1 MQELAVEK
9 RKVAVTIRC
18 VDCEDIKGEL
28 FLSLFSKN
36 HTGQETALEFMNGP
50 ERFFVL
56 RLEAEPPVRMMNKDR
71 IVEIEISTE
80 AELGGQDLSGMG
92 AKEEP
97 MEVHFNHHHS
107 LNGNAYVELPPAKS
121 RLIDFLNQDDKFFLL
136 RTGQTVHIINRR
148 QISFVTP
155 RR

>member
-9 RKVAVTIRC
+9 RKVPVTIRC
-18 VDCEDIKGEL
+18 VDCEEIKGEL

-36 HTGQETALEFMNGP
+36 HSGQETALEFMNSP

-56 RLEAEPPVRMMNKDR
+56 RLQAEPPVRMMNKDR
-71 IVEIEISTE
+71 IVEIEVSAD

-97 MEVHFNHHHS
+97 MEVHFKNSHS
-107 LNGNAYVELPPAKS
+107 LNGNAYVELPPTKS
-121 RLIDFLNQDDKFFLL
+121 RLIDFLNQEDKFFLL
-136 RTGQTVHIINRR
+136 QTDQTVHIINRR

>member
-9 RKVAVTIRC
+9 RKVPVTIRC
-18 VDCEDIKGEL
+18 VDCEEVQGEL

-36 HTGQETALEFMNGP
+36 HSGPETALEFMNGP

-56 RLEAEPPVRMMNKDR
+56 RLDAEPPARMINKDR
-71 IVEIEISTE
+71 IVEVEVSAE

-97 MEVHFNHHHS
+97 MEVHFNQQHS
-107 LNGNAYVELPPAKS
+107 LKGNAFVELPPAKS
-121 RLIDFLNQDDKFFLL
+121 RLIDFLNQEEKFFLL
-136 RTGQTVHIINRR
+136 RTEQMVHIINRR

>member
-9 RKVAVTIRC
+9 RKVPVIIRC
-18 VDCEDIKGEL
+18 TDCEEIKGEL

-36 HTGQETALEFMNGP
+36 HSGPETALEFMNSP

-71 IVEIEISTE
+71 IVEIELSAE

-97 MEVHFNHHHS
+97 MEVHFNKQHS
-107 LNGNAYVELPPAKS
+107 LKGNAFVELPPAKS
-121 RLIDFLNQDDKFFLL
+121 RLVDFLNQEEKFFLL
-136 RTGQTVHIINRR
+136 RTEQTVHIINQR

>member
-9 RKVAVTIRC
+9 RKVPVTIRC
-18 VDCEDIKGEL
+18 IDCEDIKGEL

-36 HTGQETALEFMNGP
+36 HSGPETALEFMNNP

-71 IVEIEISTE
+71 IVEIEVSAE

-97 MEVHFNHHHS
+97 MEVHFNKQHS
-107 LNGNAYVELPPAKS
+107 LKGNAFVELPPAKS
-121 RLIDFLNQDDKFFLL
+121 RLIDFLNQDENFFLL
-136 RTGQTVHIINRR
+136 RTEQTVHIINRR
-148 QISFVTP
+148 HISFVTP

>member
-9 RKVAVTIRC
+9 RKVPVTVRC
-18 VDCEDIKGEL
+18 EDCEEMKGEL

-36 HTGQETALEFMNGP
+36 HSGQETALEFMNNP
-50 ERFFVL
+50 ERFFVI
-56 RLEAEPPVRMMNKDR
+56 RIQAEPPVRMMNKDR
-71 IVEIEISTE
+71 IVEIEISAE
-80 AELGGQDLSGMG
+80 AELGGHELPEMG

-97 MEVHFNHHHS
+97 MAVHFNNRHS
-107 LNGNAYVELPPAKS
+107 LDGNAYVELPPTKS
-121 RLIDFLNQDDKFFLL
+121 RLIDFLNQEEKFFLL
-136 RTGQTVHIINRR
+136 RTEQTVHIINRR

>member
-9 RKVAVTIRC
+9 RRVPVIIRSL
-18 VDCEDIKGEL
+18 DCEDIKGEL
-28 FLSLFSKN
+28 FLSLFSKS
-36 HTGQETALEFMNGP
+36 HTGQETALEFMNSP

-56 RLEAEPPVRMMNKDR
+56 RLEADPPVRMMNKDR
-71 IVEIEISTE
+71 IVEVEISAE
-80 AELGGQDLSGMG
+80 AELCGQDLSRMG

-97 MEVHFNHHHS
+97 MEVRFNNQVS

-121 RLIDFLNQDDKFFLL
+121 RLIDFLNQEDKFFLL

>member
-9 RKVAVTIRC
+9 RKVPVTIRC
-18 VDCEDIKGEL
+18 VDCEEIKGEL

-36 HTGQETALEFMNGP
+36 HTGQETALEFMNSP

-56 RLEAEPPVRMMNKDR
+56 RLEADPPVRMMNKDR
-71 IVEIEISTE
+71 IVEVEISAE
-80 AELGGQDLSGMG
+80 AELGGQDLSRMG

-97 MEVHFNHHHS
+97 MEVRFNNQAS

-121 RLIDFLNQDDKFFLL
+121 RLIDFLNQEDKFFLL
-136 RTGQTVHIINRR
+136 RTGQTAHIINRR

>member
-9 RKVAVTIRC
+9 RKVPVIIRC
-18 VDCEDIKGEL
+18 LDCEDVRGEL

-36 HTGQETALEFMNGP
+36 HSGPETALDFMNSP

-56 RLEAEPPVRMMNKDR
+56 QLEADPPVRMMNKDR
-71 IVEIEISTE
+71 IAEIEISAE
-80 AELGGQDLSGMG
+80 DELGKRDLSRAG

-97 MEVHFNHHHS
+97 MEVRFNSQIS
-107 LNGNAYVELPPAKS
+107 LNGNAYVELPPTKS
-121 RLIDFLNQDDKFFLL
+121 RLIDFLNQEDKFFLL

>member
-9 RKVAVTIRC
+9 RRVPVIIRSL
-18 VDCEDIKGEL
+18 DCEDIKGEL
-28 FLSLFSKN
+28 YLSLFSKN
-36 HTGQETALEFMNGP
+36 HTGQETVLEFMNSP

-56 RLEAEPPVRMMNKDR
+56 RLEADPPVRMMNKDR
-71 IVEIEISTE
+71 ISEIEISAE
-80 AELGGQDLSGMG
+80 AELGIQDLSKMG

-97 MEVHFNHHHS
+97 MEVRFNKQVS